1 MKKSENIG
9 LQKLKDAFK
18 EINSEELDN
27 LNIPKEDFEFSERY
41 KKNMEKL
48 LAKQRKPYFR
58 YFNTAGKRAVACI
71 LIVAMLFASSMTIEA
86 VREPVVEFFVNVYEK
101 FAEIFFGDDEI
112 ENSPYDIEEIYT
124 LGYVPE
130 GYEFVSREI
139 GEKQIKT
146 IWSNGK
152 SEIILY
158 QYIFKNSYLLDN
170 ENSNFYIMY
179 DTDVKIAYINKNKI
193 KVIQYNNQ
201 KYSFIINISNKNSDE
216 QCIEIIKSL
225 TFYKSL
231 GEK

>member
-1 MKKSENIG
+1 

-18 EINSEELDN
+18 EINSEELNN

-71 LIVAMLFASSMTIEA
+71 LVVVMLFASSMTIEA

-101 FAEIFFGDDEI
+101 FVEIFFGDDEI
-112 ENSPYDIEEIYT
+112 ENSPDAIEEIYT

-139 GEKQIKT
+139 VGDIYVQTMFKKENLT
-146 IWSNGK
+146 ITLTQYTMQNK
-152 SEIILY
+152 ILM
-158 QYIFKNSYLLDN
+158 DN
-170 ENSNFYIMY
+170 EEADFEILSEHNIK
-179 DTDVKIAYINKNKI
+179 VAVINKSNSKILFWNTNKYAFRLTVSPIFSEDECI
-193 KVIQYNNQ
+193 KLI
-201 KYSFIINISNKNSDE
+201 E
-216 QCIEIIKSL
+216 HIEII
-225 TFYKSL
+225 
-231 GEK
+231 